1 MEHIHLFFALND
13 NYCPHCCTTM
23 VSILENNGNLFFEF
37 YLLSDYISPE
47 NRQKLDCLN
56 QQYDHFQIHYV
67 KVDNTIFKQF
77 DLNIQYITPQTYY
90 RYAIAEWFPQLD
102 KALYLDCD
110 LIVKGSL
117 EELWHTDISDY
128 LCAGVPDLWIENIY
142 YKPEIKLQPHEC
154 YINAGVLL
162 LNLKKMRAEHTY
174 QTLCQTTEQPPCKIG
189 IVDIKKVVANSS
201 EAKSIQTEQ
210 KKKIDELTRF
220 IEKARLSVDKEKDPK
235 KQKELEE
242 KFTKELNEKR
252 TAIDSEYT
260 KKLSLAEQD
269 IRNIIETTA
278 KDKGYSMVIM
288 KSVVLYGGED
298 ITDEVAKAVK

>member
-1 MEHIHLFFALND
+1 MNKTLKLSFIALLAGL
-13 NYCPHCCTTM
+13 CIMTKTC
-23 VSILENNGNLFFEF
+23 
-37 YLLSDYISPE
+37 
-47 NRQKLDCLN
+47 
-56 QQYDHFQIHYV
+56 
-67 KVDNTIFKQF
+67 
-77 DLNIQYITPQTYY
+77 
-90 RYAIAEWFPQLD
+90 A
-102 KALYLDCD
+102 
-110 LIVKGSL
+110 
-117 EELWHTDISDY
+117 EELST
-128 LCAGVPDLWIENIY
+128 
-142 YKPEIKLQPHEC
+142 
-154 YINAGVLL
+154 
-162 LNLKKMRAEHTY
+162 
-174 QTLCQTTEQPPCKIG
+174 CKIG

-220 IEKARLSVDKEKDPK
+220 IEKARLSVDKEKDPE

-252 TAIDSEYT
+252 TAIDSEYA

-278 KDKGYSMVIM
+278 KDKGYTIVIM

>member
-1 MEHIHLFFALND
+1 MNKTLKLSFIALLAGL
-13 NYCPHCCTTM
+13 CIMTKTC
-23 VSILENNGNLFFEF
+23 
-37 YLLSDYISPE
+37 
-47 NRQKLDCLN
+47 
-56 QQYDHFQIHYV
+56 
-67 KVDNTIFKQF
+67 
-77 DLNIQYITPQTYY
+77 
-90 RYAIAEWFPQLD
+90 A
-102 KALYLDCD
+102 
-110 LIVKGSL
+110 
-117 EELWHTDISDY
+117 EELST
-128 LCAGVPDLWIENIY
+128 
-142 YKPEIKLQPHEC
+142 
-154 YINAGVLL
+154 
-162 LNLKKMRAEHTY
+162 
-174 QTLCQTTEQPPCKIG
+174 CKIG

-220 IEKARLSVDKEKDPK
+220 IEKARLSVDKEKDPE

-252 TAIDSEYT
+252 TAIDSEYA

-278 KDKGYSMVIM
+278 KDKGYTMVIM

>member
-1 MEHIHLFFALND
+1 MNKTLKLSFI
-13 NYCPHCCTTM
+13 
-23 VSILENNGNLFFEF
+23 S
-37 YLLSDYISPE
+37 LLAGLCIMT
-47 NRQKLDCLN
+47 Q
-56 QQYDHFQIHYV
+56 
-67 KVDNTIFKQF
+67 
-77 DLNIQYITPQTYY
+77 
-90 RYAIAEWFPQLD
+90 RYGE
-102 KALYLDCD
+102 
-110 LIVKGSL
+110 
-117 EELWHTDISDY
+117 
-128 LCAGVPDLWIENIY
+128 
-142 YKPEIKLQPHEC
+142 
-154 YINAGVLL
+154 
-162 LNLKKMRAEHTY
+162 
-174 QTLCQTTEQPPCKIG
+174 EQPPCKIV

-242 KFTKELNEKR
+242 KFTKERNEKR

>member
-1 MEHIHLFFALND
+1 MNKTLKLSFIAL
-13 NYCPHCCTTM
+13 
-23 VSILENNGNLFFEF
+23 LAG
-37 YLLSDYISPE
+37 
-47 NRQKLDCLN
+47 
-56 QQYDHFQIHYV
+56 
-67 KVDNTIFKQF
+67 
-77 DLNIQYITPQTYY
+77 
-90 RYAIAEWFPQLD
+90 
-102 KALYLDCD
+102 
-110 LIVKGSL
+110 
-117 EELWHTDISDY
+117 
-128 LCAGVPDLWIENIY
+128 LCIMTQSYGE
-142 YKPEIKLQPHEC
+142 
-154 YINAGVLL
+154 
-162 LNLKKMRAEHTY
+162 
-174 QTLCQTTEQPPCKIG
+174 EQPPCKIG

-298 ITDEVAKAVK
+298 ITDEVTKAVK